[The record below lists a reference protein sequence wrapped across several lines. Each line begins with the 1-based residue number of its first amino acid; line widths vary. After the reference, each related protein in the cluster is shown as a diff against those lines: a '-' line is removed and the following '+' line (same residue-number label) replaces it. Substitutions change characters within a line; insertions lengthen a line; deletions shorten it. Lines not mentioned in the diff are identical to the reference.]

1 MRYLSVLA
9 TIVLLMLVAQASC
22 PVLAKE
28 VLPGVRSKSLW
39 QTDHESGPRNMSG
52 GGEATK
58 PDQEPALDPYAHLED
73 VLRKPGEGEKQL
85 QGTLIRLDCDAKGIT
100 FIIKRD
106 NRILKMH
113 TARFEDIKIA
123 AFSSDAGSELTCGP
137 RKPENEV
144 VVCYVPSKG
153 VRAKF
158 NGVLKSVE
166 FVPKEFKLK
175 TKP

>member
-1 MRYLSVLA
+1 MRHLNVLA
-9 TIVLLMLVAQASC
+9 TILSLVLVAQASR

-28 VLPGVRSKSLW
+28 APLGVRSRILC
-39 QTDHESGPRNMSG
+39 QIDNGAGPRCLLG

-58 PDQEPALDPYAHLED
+58 QDQEPSLDPYAYLQEA
-73 VLRKPGEGEKQL
+73 LRKPGEGEKQL

-113 TARFEDIKIA
+113 TLKFEGIKIA

-153 VRAKF
+153 ARAKF
-158 NGVLKSVE
+158 NGELKSVE

-175 TKP
+175 AKP